1 MLPVRGFEQGLRG
14 EIKNNG
20 LKQQLKQAV
29 SQDIDIV
36 VFKCF
41 ASPPLF
47 ISWLCHGDPPEDY
60 LLANKHTL

>member
-1 MLPVRGFEQGLRG
+1 MPPVRGFEQGLRG

-20 LKQQLKQAV
+20 LRQGKARQAV

-47 ISWLCHGDPPEDY
+47 ISWLCHGDPPED
-60 LLANKHTL
+60 